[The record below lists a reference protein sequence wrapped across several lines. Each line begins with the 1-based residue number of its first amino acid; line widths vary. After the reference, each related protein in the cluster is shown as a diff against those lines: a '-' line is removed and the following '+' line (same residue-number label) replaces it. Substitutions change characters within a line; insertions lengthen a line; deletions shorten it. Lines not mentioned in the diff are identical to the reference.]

1 MNQRMGR
8 QSRKA
13 AGTVSHERYQA
24 QPGRRLP
31 RLSLI
36 EFLDDKADNDR
47 ISPGAG
53 RNFQPAPRYEL
64 PSSP

>member
-36 EFLDDKADNDR
+36 EFLDDKADDDR
-47 ISPGAG
+47 ISPGA
-53 RNFQPAPRYEL
+53 
-64 PSSP
+64 